1 MELKKKCKVEIETY
15 EYKDDFEL
23 EIYTYEKYYD
33 VYLSKGNIRQFVFT
47 TAKEGMTIELL
58 MTVLDQVIPTITLE
72 FPFYQDSE
80 ALFTEAMEKIVVVD
94 D

>member
-1 MELKKKCKVEIETY
+1 MELKKRDKVEIEVY
-15 EYKDDFEL
+15 EYKDDFDI
-23 EIYTYEKYYD
+23 EILTYDKYYD
-33 VYLSKGNIRQFVFT
+33 VFLSKGNIRQFVFT

>member
-1 MELKKKCKVEIETY
+1 MELKKKDKVEIEVY
-15 EYKDDFEL
+15 EYKDDFDI
-23 EIYTYEKYYD
+23 EILTYDKYYD
-33 VYLSKGNIRQFVFT
+33 VFLSKANIRQFVFT

-80 ALFTEAMEKIVVVD
+80 ALFSEAMEKIVVVE
-94 D
+94 

>member
-1 MELKKKCKVEIETY
+1 MELKKRDKVEIEVY
-15 EYKDDFEL
+15 EYKDDFDI
-23 EIYTYEKYYD
+23 EILTYDKYYD

-80 ALFTEAMEKIVVVD
+80 TLFSEAMEKIVVVE
-94 D
+94 

>member
-1 MELKKKCKVEIETY
+1 MELKKRDKVEIEVY
-15 EYKDDFEL
+15 EYKDDFDI
-23 EIYTYEKYYD
+23 EILTYDKYYD

-80 ALFTEAMEKIVVVD
+80 ALFSEAMEKIVVVE
-94 D
+94 

>member
-1 MELKKKCKVEIETY
+1 MELKKKDKVEIEVY
-15 EYKDDFEL
+15 EYKDDFDI
-23 EIYTYEKYYD
+23 EILTYDKYYD
-33 VYLSKGNIRQFVFT
+33 VFLSKGNIRQFVFT

-80 ALFTEAMEKIVVVD
+80 ALFSEAMEKIVVVE
-94 D
+94 